1 MKMNICTSCDNNFIE
16 YLYTFTLSLI
26 TNISD
31 DNIINLYI
39 LDGNIEEKNK
49 LIIEKI
55 VHNTKHKIIFIKPNI
70 EKYNNWFDK
79 IIINKEYY
87 SPAVFYRLEIP
98 SLIPNVDKVLYLD
111 CDIIVNKDISDLYNI
126 DIDNYYICAIEEE
139 GRAAKTRKKIFN
151 LDHYFSSGVM
161 LINNKMWINNGV
173 KEDFE
178 TFFNLNYNKIMT
190 VDQDIINC
198 VFKDKIKSLDKK
210 FNYFPF
216 NETENDIPSEN
227 LYIIHY
233 SSYLAKPLN
242 ENIKINWYLEEFWK
256 YFCLTPWFQENPA
269 EYINIMINQKINIA
283 LEKRNYDLSLNQLN
297 DKNIKNSNK
306 LELLEKEI
314 INKSEALEKQ
324 IQNIINKLV
333 WFIPIKSVRNKIR
346 NDILRPDQ
354 TRPDQTRPLICK
366 EYIYIN
372 NITIKNKLQPMLH
385 YKDAA

>member
-1 MKMNICTSCDNNFIE
+1 MKINICTSCDNNFIE

-210 FNYFPF
+210 FNYYPF
-216 NETENDIPSEN
+216 NETQNDIPSEN

-354 TRPDQTRPLICK
+354 TRPLICK

-372 NITIKNKLQPMLH
+372 NITIKNKLQPMPH
-385 YKDAA
+385 YKNAA

>member
-1 MKMNICTSCDNNFIE
+1 MKINICTSCDNNFIE

-210 FNYFPF
+210 FNYYPF
-216 NETENDIPSEN
+216 NETQNDIPSEN

-354 TRPDQTRPLICK
+354 TRPDQTRPD
-366 EYIYIN
+366 
-372 NITIKNKLQPMLH
+372 H
-385 YKDAA
+385 

>member
-26 TNISD
+26 KNIG
-31 DNIINLYI
+31 DNKIINLYI

-70 EKYNNWFDK
+70 QKYNNWFDK
-79 IIINKEYY
+79 IIINKEYF

-126 DIDNYYICAIEEE
+126 NIDNYYICAIEEE

-151 LDHYFSSGVM
+151 LDHYFNSGVM
-161 LINNKMWINNGV
+161 LINNKMWINNSV

-242 ENIKINWYLEEFWK
+242 ENIEINWYLEEFWK

-306 LELLEKEI
+306 LELLEK
-314 INKSEALEKQ
+314 Q

-333 WFIPIKSVRNKIR
+333 WFIPIKSIRNKIR
-346 NDILRPDQ
+346 NDILRPDQTRPDQ